1 MARPPDPL
9 PGTAPPTTKAMARGG
24 SQDPVASDF
33 SRQTPAVGPS
43 PQTGLAQHRIRNT
56 RNVRT
61 DPYTHSTSA
70 TPVGLESSDLVNIDL
85 SQLQVESDSS
95 DSDFRVTSRAADSSR
110 HTRSI
115 SNSFP
120 SLFLPKKKKVTQDD
134 LSQESGDLVL
144 NDKGSPKPSPSND
157 GHQSKAGLPPS
168 VGPASRKASF
178 STGPCIT
185 CGSLMRWARGATAF
199 RCGICLTVNDLVPT
213 DKLSA
218 GAGEVALELQATS
231 SSPISIEQT
240 QSIIAECLQS
250 YLKAVLQDVHVI
262 SSVRPQAEAQA
273 RPFNSLGREDQSSST
288 TVPRHTQSL
297 APANDFVSRHESRLP
312 NTRRRLSTGK
322 TSARERASPAHSP
335 SDSSSYG
342 HQLNPIDPT
351 LVSSNDVLQGHS
363 QPSSSTKK
371 QKGTRKDGEEREAK
385 RIFLRLEDYLVSHLV
400 SVDSLDSSFV
410 VTPQLGRAS
419 SSQTRRPDTTVG
431 PKTNFE
437 DKAPTLLKIE
447 HDSRPSQSHNKG
459 RSHLDKASRRRRGEG
474 TKCKSDAALSRAAI
488 SRSIDIDWAAVNE
501 WYRLILNAG
510 VTWESMYIKLVDEGT
525 CASQPFVLLQEIE
538 SHILK
543 GQQHAQRVLMKCI
556 ETVLKR
562 PGRRIGES
570 KDFRFLLIALANP
583 LLQASCKL
591 FTGTFQCAE
600 QSRAHAVTRPL
611 GTNRGT
617 GPASGQHSVIIK
629 RILGLLSNASDD
641 WRSRI
646 ITCLSRYPQEQFLQT
661 KDLVGGFLAY
671 RLIRH
676 NEKKEESKVAEISDP
691 LVPKVPEGASAA
703 SFHAAL
709 NQASGSATNANRPTE
724 KKILH
729 GDDWQIKAAVRV
741 LSLFFT
747 ANHSTRD
754 TQTSSN
760 PGDADARRFG
770 RSRQRGQI
778 VPTSDFYIT
787 LLDNCDLVSDF
798 ERWEQQTTKFS
809 FCQYPF
815 LLSVW
820 AKIQILEYDARRQMK
835 NKARDAFFDSI
846 MTRRNF
852 DQHLILNVRRNC
864 LVEDSL
870 KGVSAAIGSGTD
882 DIKKG
887 LRIIFNGEEGIDAGG
902 LRKEWFL
909 LLVREVFNP
918 DHGMFTYDEESHYCY
933 FNSASFETSDQFF
946 LVGVVLGLAIYNST
960 ILDVALPPF
969 AFRKLLHASP
979 AATSGV
985 LPTSARPFTN
995 YALADLAEYQPRLA
1009 RGLQQLLD
1017 YDGDVESTF
1026 CLDFSITVERFGH
1039 ATTVPLCPGGESRPV
1054 TNSNRKEYVDLYVR
1068 YLLDTSVA
1076 RQFDPFKRGF
1086 YTVCGC
1092 NALSLFRPEEI
1103 ELLVRGSDEPLDV
1116 ASLRL
1121 AASYEN
1127 WPSND
1132 PLEKE
1137 PTIKWFWEIF
1147 EEASPEDQRKLLI
1160 FITGSDRI
1168 PATGP
1173 ASLSIRILYL
1183 GNDTGRYPTA
1193 RTCFNILTLYRYASK
1208 DVMAV
1213 KLWGAVNGSEGF
1225 GLK

>member
-1 MARPPDPL
+1 MARPPDLL
-9 PGTAPPTTKAMARGG
+9 PGAAPPSTKAVARGG
-24 SQDPVASDF
+24 SQDPVVSDF

-43 PQTGLAQHRIRNT
+43 SQTGLAQHRIQNTRNT
-56 RNVRT
+56 RT
-61 DPYTHSTSA
+61 APYTRGTSA

-95 DSDFRVTSRAADSSR
+95 DSDFRVTRRAADSSR

-120 SLFLPKKKKVTQDD
+120 SLFQPKKKKATQDD
-134 LSQESGDLVL
+134 LSQEPGDLVI
-144 NDKGSPKPSPSND
+144 NDNGPPIPSPSKD
-157 GHQSKAGLPPS
+157 GHQSKAGFPTS
-168 VGPASRKASF
+168 VASTSRRASF

-213 DKLSA
+213 EKLRA
-218 GAGEVALELQATS
+218 GTGEVALEPQATS

-240 QSIIAECLQS
+240 QTIIAECLRS

-262 SSVRPQAEAQA
+262 SSERPQAEVHA
-273 RPFNSLGREDQSSST
+273 RPFNLLGREDQSSNT
-288 TVPRHTQSL
+288 TITRHTQSL
-297 APANDFVSRHESRLP
+297 VPPSNSISQHGSRLP
-312 NTRRRLSTGK
+312 TTRRRLSSGK
-322 TSARERASPAHSP
+322 TSARERVSPVPSSNSSP
-335 SDSSSYG
+335 YG
-342 HQLNPIDPT
+342 HQLKPIDPT
-351 LVSSNDVLQGHS
+351 LVPPDDVLQGHS
-363 QPSSSTKK
+363 LPSSSTKK

-385 RIFLRLEDYLVSHLV
+385 RIFLPLEDYLVSHLV
-400 SVDSLDSSFV
+400 SVDNLDSSFV
-410 VTPQLGRAS
+410 TTPQLGRAS
-419 SSQTRRPDTTVG
+419 SSQTRRLDTTIG
-431 PKTNFE
+431 PKTNSK
-437 DKAPTLLKIE
+437 DKAPPLLKIE
-447 HDSRPSQSHNKG
+447 HNSRPSQSHNKG
-459 RSHLDKASRRRRGEG
+459 HPHSDRTSRRRRGEG
-474 TKCKSDAALSRAAI
+474 TKSKFDATLRRAAT

-501 WYRLILNAG
+501 WYRAILNAG
-510 VTWESMYIKLVDEGT
+510 ASWESIYIALVDEGM
-525 CASQPFVLLQEIE
+525 CAPQPSVLLQEIE

-570 KDFRFLLIALANP
+570 EDFRFLLIALANP

-591 FTGTFQCAE
+591 FTGKFQCAE
-600 QSRAHAVTRPL
+600 QSRAHAVTRSL
-611 GTNRGT
+611 GPNRGT

-629 RILGLLSNASDD
+629 RVLGLLSNSSND
-641 WRSRI
+641 WHGRI
-646 ITCLSRYPQEQFLQT
+646 ITCFSRYPQEQFLQT

-709 NQASGSATNANRPTE
+709 NPASGSATKSNRPTE
-724 KKILH
+724 KKTLH

-741 LSLFFT
+741 LSLLFT
-747 ANHSTRD
+747 ANYSTID
-754 TQTSSN
+754 TQISPD

-787 LLDNCDLVSDF
+787 LLDNCELVSDF

-985 LPTSARPFTN
+985 LPASARPFMK

-1026 CLDFSITVERFGH
+1026 CLDFSITGRV
-1039 ATTVPLCPGGESRPV
+1039 
-1054 TNSNRKEYVDLYVR
+1054 
-1068 YLLDTSVA
+1068 
-1076 RQFDPFKRGF
+1076 
-1086 YTVCGC
+1086 
-1092 NALSLFRPEEI
+1092 
-1103 ELLVRGSDEPLDV
+1103 
-1116 ASLRL
+1116 
-1121 AASYEN
+1121 
-1127 WPSND
+1127 
-1132 PLEKE
+1132 
-1137 PTIKWFWEIF
+1137 
-1147 EEASPEDQRKLLI
+1147 
-1160 FITGSDRI
+1160 
-1168 PATGP
+1168 ATG
-1173 ASLSIRILYL
+1173 
-1183 GNDTGRYPTA
+1183 
-1193 RTCFNILTLYRYASK
+1193 
-1208 DVMAV
+1208 
-1213 KLWGAVNGSEGF
+1213 
-1225 GLK
+1225 